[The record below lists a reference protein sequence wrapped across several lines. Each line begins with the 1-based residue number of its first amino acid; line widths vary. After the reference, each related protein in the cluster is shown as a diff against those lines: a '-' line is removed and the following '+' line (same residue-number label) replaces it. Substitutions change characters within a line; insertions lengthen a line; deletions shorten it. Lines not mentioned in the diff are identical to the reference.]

1 MDLLLGVAPKPA
13 PAASA
18 AAPATASGST
28 ELAAVSAEPA
38 DGQTPAILLEETGEL
53 LPAESTAAE
62 LPAPILTEQEPSEG
76 EVIAAEAP
84 VDEVVATVATAEPL
98 ATAEPA
104 PKTRRR
110 RSSAPTPTSAGAGQ
124 PAAATPEA
132 GTVVETGAAPP
143 AKTAGRRRRDPDEDL
158 EPAYIPI
165 KVTVSIPAVVLS
177 ELIRT
182 VQTIRRMTGRRQ
194 PVNQGTVIAAAL
206 EMAFEEFR
214 TKGAT
219 SQLVDKLRIE

>member
-1 MDLLLGVAPKPA
+1 
-13 PAASA
+13 
-18 AAPATASGST
+18 
-28 ELAAVSAEPA
+28 
-38 DGQTPAILLEETGEL
+38 
-53 LPAESTAAE
+53 
-62 LPAPILTEQEPSEG
+62 
-76 EVIAAEAP
+76 
-84 VDEVVATVATAEPL
+84 VATAEPL

-132 GTVVETGAAPP
+132 GTVVETGRRS
-143 AKTAGRRRRDPDEDL
+143 TAGKNSRPQAARPRRGPGAGLHPDQGHRLDPGCR
-158 EPAYIPI
+158 P
-165 KVTVSIPAVVLS
+165 VR
-177 ELIRT
+177 LIRT

>member
-18 AAPATASGST
+18 AAPA
-28 ELAAVSAEPA
+28 

-53 LPAESTAAE
+53 LSEEIATPEPPAE
-62 LPAPILTEQEPSEG
+62 PVV
-76 EVIAAEAP
+76 EVVAVEAP
-84 VDEVVATVATAEPL
+84 VDEAVATVATVEPVATSEPAATPL
-98 ATAEPA
+98 A
-104 PKTRRR
+104 PKPRRK
-110 RSSAPTPTSAGAGQ
+110 RSRAPTPVVTAPTAESSTTEPAEGSVEPAGEDVVTVSLPPSAQ
-124 PAAATPEA
+124 P
-132 GTVVETGAAPP
+132 
-143 AKTAGRRRRDPDEDL
+143 AGRRRRDPDEDL